1 MTIAIKF
8 PRAPLTYSAAAV
20 HEARRH
26 IALIESGETVA
37 QETRGFDEDR
47 AETYALR
54 SKEDAPDYR
63 YMPDPNL
70 GVLVV
75 SDVRSSHLL

>member
-1 MTIAIKF
+1 MTIAIKL

-26 IALIESGETVA
+26 IALIERGETVA

-70 GVLVV
+70 PPLLLTQ
-75 SDVRSSHLL
+75 VRTP